1 MNDDEDAEEGFVIDW
16 MEAVALVVGVIIIVV
31 VVVVMVDTIGDP
43 VVAVDADAVVSP
55 QCKPPSALS

>member
-16 MEAVALVVGVIIIVV
+16 MEAVALVVGVIII